1 VTAIVLSIAGSDPSG
16 GAGLQADLKT
26 FQAHAVYGMG
36 ILSLLTVQNTH
47 GVRRV
52 EHVSP
57 QLLAEQLDALLDDV
71 VPTVVKTGAL
81 GSASHVAVVAERL
94 AGRGLGLVVDPV
106 MVTKTGAVLLD
117 ADGCAAVLARLFPLA
132 SVVTPNLD
140 EARVLLGRP
149 IRDPD
154 DIPDAARALV
164 QLGARAVLLKGGHR
178 AGDPVDVL
186 CIGNQL
192 HELHAPRVVTRHS
205 HGVGC
210 TLSAAI
216 AARLALGH
224 DLLEACS
231 LAKRWLT
238 RALTSAPGVGGG
250 QGSVDHLAPL
260 PEVD

>member
-1 VTAIVLSIAGSDPSG
+1 VTAIALSIAGSDPSG

-36 ILSLLTVQNTH
+36 IISLLTVQNTR

-57 QLLAEQLDALLDDV
+57 QLVAEQLDALLDDV
-71 VPTVVKTGAL
+71 VPTAVKTGAL

-94 AGRGLGLVVDPV
+94 AGRGLALVVDPV
-106 MVTKTGAVLLD
+106 MVSKSGAVLLD
-117 ADGCAAVLARLFPLA
+117 ADGCATVLARLFPLA

-140 EARVLLGRP
+140 EARLLLGRA

-154 DIPDAARALV
+154 DIRDAARALV

-178 AGDPVDVL
+178 VGDPIDVL
-186 CIGNQL
+186 CIGDQL

-224 DLLEACS
+224 DLLEACV

-238 RALTSAPGVGGG
+238 RALASAPGVGGG
-250 QGSVDHLAPL
+250 QGSVNHLAPL